1 MQGQTDFPL
10 SELGERQ
17 ARALGERLAGMRIDA
32 LYSSPLVRA
41 RATADAVASVMNL
54 DLVEDARLQE
64 YDFGEV
70 SGLTWREIRDQ
81 HPEIVRAYQQE
92 SGFPEFPGDEGR
104 DAFTVRVGAA
114 FGEIVDKHREADA
127 VAVVTHGGPI
137 LIHVM
142 ASLGHQYTRP
152 SRFRVDNTSVAT
164 IEYNARPGPS
174 VPACTVVGLND
185 TCHLRSLVK

>member
-1 MQGQTDFPL
+1 L
-10 SELGERQ
+10 RELGERQ
-17 ARALGERLAGMRIDA
+17 ARALGERFATIRIDA
-32 LYSSPLVRA
+32 LYSSPLARA
-41 RATADAVASVMNL
+41 RTTADAVASVTNL
-54 DLVEDARLQE
+54 DVFEDARLQE

-81 HPEIVRAYQQE
+81 HPEIARAYRE
-92 SGFPEFPGDEGR
+92 EPGFPEFPGDEGR
-104 DAFTVRVGAA
+104 ESFAARVSAA
-114 FGEIVDKHREADA
+114 FSEIVGKHKEDDA

-142 ASLGHQYTRP
+142 ASLGYQYTRP